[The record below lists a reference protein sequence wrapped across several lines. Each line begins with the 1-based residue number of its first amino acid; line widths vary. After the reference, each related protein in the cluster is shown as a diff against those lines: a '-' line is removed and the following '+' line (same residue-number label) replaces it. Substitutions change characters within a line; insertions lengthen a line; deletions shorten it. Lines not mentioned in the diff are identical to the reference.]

1 MEVQAGEAIP
11 ELMDG
16 LRRGDR
22 RSAERL
28 VEILY
33 PELKRLALNRMRME
47 NAGHTLQPT
56 ALVNELYLELTKI
69 REFRIDATRHAKDDR
84 TAFLALAALIMKRL
98 LIHHARPLSKRALKV
113 PIEECTEVSANA
125 ELRELD
131 DALDK
136 LAAVDPKL
144 RRVVEMKI
152 FEGRSSDEMAA
163 MLGCTTRSIERYWNI
178 ARGWLREYFE

>member
-1 MEVQAGEAIP
+1 V
-11 ELMDG
+11 
-16 LRRGDR
+16 
-22 RSAERL
+22 
-28 VEILY
+28 
-33 PELKRLALNRMRME
+33 
-47 NAGHTLQPT
+47 
-56 ALVNELYLELTKI
+56 
-69 REFRIDATRHAKDDR
+69 
-84 TAFLALAALIMKRL
+84 
-98 LIHHARPLSKRALKV
+98 PL
-113 PIEECTEVSANA
+113 EECTEVSANA